1 MWEGRTGKYLA
12 RIYNARAEKAQKRF
26 CSKVLTF
33 FFHSEQEDNNLSKN
47 ATFLISGFFFPQ
59 ESWTPFLATAQV
71 DSSGPTLVSFHCGFL
86 NFKLDDRPPR
96 HI

>member
-47 ATFLISGFFFPQ
+47 ATFLISGFFSARKLDTF
-59 ESWTPFLATAQV
+59 SRNG
-71 DSSGPTLVSFHCGFL
+71 SSGLV
-86 NFKLDDRPPR
+86 RPHTR
-96 HI
+96 QLSLWFSKF

>member
-47 ATFLISGFFFPQ
+47 ATFLISGFFFRKKAGHLFSQ
-59 ESWTPFLATAQV
+59 RLKWTRPAPH
-71 DSSGPTLVSFHCGFL
+71 SSAFIVVS
-86 NFKLDDRPPR
+86 
-96 HI
+96 